1 MLTFFRGYYIEIE
14 MMSIVEDR
22 CWRTDDGG
30 QMSDDRGQ
38 ISDDRRFRLRNADC
52 GMVNQGAEKRYRK
65 WEGKYA
71 EVEKD
76 E

>member
-1 MLTFFRGYYIEIE
+1 
-14 MMSIVEDR
+14 MSIVEDR
-22 CWRTDDGG
+22 LWNSELG
-30 QMSDDRGQ
+30 
-38 ISDDRRFRLRNADC
+38 RRKWEIGSGKSECGSGNYSIADC

>member
-1 MLTFFRGYYIEIE
+1 ML
-14 MMSIVEDR
+14 
-22 CWRTDDGG
+22 DDGG

>member
-1 MLTFFRGYYIEIE
+1 MLE
-14 MMSIVEDR
+14 
-22 CWRTDDGG
+22 DGG
-30 QMSDDRGQ
+30 QMSDDRGQISDDRGQ